1 MSQGFYTFR
10 TAPAV
15 VALAL
20 SSSLAQAQAPTAPVT
35 ASGLTFPIEVAGA
48 RIAAAQDYESQH
60 PGLGHTV
67 RYTRQNWTID
77 IDLYDMRRRVIAEG
91 PHSAPVREQLEH
103 AAGEVVRTFNRTER
117 TSSYVINDSGGRA
130 RLQCASFVYRRSDRP
145 GDFTSLLCVTGW
157 KNKFVR
163 FRMSAPRQGSSEA
176 DAKAVLEAW
185 LEILWPPL

>member
-1 MSQGFYTFR
+1 MSKAFHTSR
-10 TAPAV
+10 AAWAL

-20 SSSLAQAQAPTAPVT
+20 LGSLAQAQAPTAPVT
-35 ASGLTFPIEVAGA
+35 VAGLTFPLEVAGA
-48 RIAAAQDYESQH
+48 RIAASQDYESQH
-60 PGLGHTV
+60 PGFGHAV
-67 RYTRQNWTID
+67 RYTRQNWIID

-91 PHSAPVREQLEH
+91 PSSPPVREQLEH
-103 AAGEVVRTFNRTER
+103 AAGEIIRTFNRTER
-117 TSSYVINDSGGRA
+117 TASYVINDARGRA

-163 FRMSAPRQGSSEA
+163 FRMSAPRQGSTEA

-185 LEILWPPL
+185 IEILWPPL

>member
-1 MSQGFYTFR
+1 MSKGFHTSR
-10 TAPAV
+10 AAWAL

-20 SSSLAQAQAPTAPVT
+20 LGSLAQAQAPTAPVT
-35 ASGLTFPIEVAGA
+35 VAGLTFPLEVAGA
-48 RIAAAQDYESQH
+48 RIAASQDYESQH
-60 PGLGHTV
+60 PGFGHTV
-67 RYTRQNWTID
+67 RYTRQNWIID

-91 PHSAPVREQLEH
+91 PNSPPVREQLEH
-103 AAGEVVRTFNRTER
+103 AAGEVIRTFNRTER
-117 TSSYVINDSGGRA
+117 TAGYVINDARGRA

-185 LEILWPPL
+185 IEILWPPL

>member
-1 MSQGFYTFR
+1 MSKGFYTSR
-10 TAPAV
+10 AAWAL

-20 SSSLAQAQAPTAPVT
+20 LGSLAQAQAPTAPVT
-35 ASGLTFPIEVAGA
+35 VAGLIFPLEVAGA
-48 RIAAAQDYESQH
+48 RIAASQDYESQH
-60 PGLGHTV
+60 PGFGHTV
-67 RYTRQNWTID
+67 RYTRQNWIID

-91 PHSAPVREQLEH
+91 PNSPPVREQLEH
-103 AAGEVVRTFNRTER
+103 AAGEIIRTFNRTER
-117 TSSYVINDSGGRA
+117 TAGYVINDARGRT

-163 FRMSAPRQGSSEA
+163 FRMSAPRQGSTDA

-185 LEILWPPL
+185 IEILWPPL